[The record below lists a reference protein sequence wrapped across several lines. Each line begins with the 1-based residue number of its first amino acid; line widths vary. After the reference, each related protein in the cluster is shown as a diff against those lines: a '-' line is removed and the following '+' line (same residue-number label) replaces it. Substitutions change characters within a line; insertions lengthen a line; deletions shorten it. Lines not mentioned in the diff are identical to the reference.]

1 MTEQQKEQFKI
12 KDLLIKL
19 QVLVNG
25 ILEERK
31 KSQGYLKRIKEYE
44 DSVQKKESEI
54 VELTKEK
61 FELKSKLTLEK
72 SKQGPVGKKG
82 QSTFST
88 FFQKMVDKPPDDSK
102 IAELEATL
110 NQKEYEIKD
119 LSQRIMEQKEN
130 FDQQK
135 IKFQTM
141 ITLQNQ
147 QIMELKKSLEEEK
160 KKEVKPVIVQK
171 DDHEKIEALNRKF
184 NIERDEFERKLS
196 ELRSTLSQEKE
207 KNESLE
213 EKLEQYKEAYES
225 KKMENIAMKRQVTDL
240 DSKLAQ
246 TKKDLYNKQLAPRTF
261 QVERIKEGVIKQKK
275 VMTITFQWNKNKN
288 ITEVIFKRMKSGGK
302 LKEEVVN
309 ILDIQE
315 FKHNEKKKDIIDIV
329 FTVSFFKYNIY
340 FIFIV

>member
-1 MTEQQKEQFKI
+1 
-12 KDLLIKL
+12 
-19 QVLVNG
+19 
-25 ILEERK
+25 
-31 KSQGYLKRIKEYE
+31 
-44 DSVQKKESEI
+44 
-54 VELTKEK
+54 
-61 FELKSKLTLEK
+61 
-72 SKQGPVGKKG
+72 
-82 QSTFST
+82 
-88 FFQKMVDKPPDDSK
+88 
-102 IAELEATL
+102 
-110 NQKEYEIKD
+110 
-119 LSQRIMEQKEN
+119 
-130 FDQQK
+130 
-135 IKFQTM
+135 M

-225 KKMENIAMKRQVTDL
+225 KKMENIAMKRQVSDL

-261 QVERIKEGVIKQKK
+261 QVERIKEGVLKQKK

-302 LKEEVVN
+302 LKEEIVN